1 MPGHE
6 VAGLVEEVGEGF
18 EWPQER
24 ARVSVPWLYSS
35 RGICEQ
41 RIRGEEIL
49 CPWGQATEVTQDG
62 GYAGFMLAPAAYV
75 APSPDALDLAEAAP
89 LMTHEGRLR
98 NRVVLTVH
106 ISIHEVKG
114 KDPDQVGAL
123 LVEAAGL
130 EPASASAPSVRLYER
145 RSRFSFALLC
155 EPGRRREA
163 SLLSVPQEPRARAQG
178 VSLLR

>member
-1 MPGHE
+1 M
-6 VAGLVEEVGEGF
+6 VEEVGEGF

-41 RIRGEEIL
+41 CTRGEEIL
-49 CPWGQATEVTQDG
+49 CPWGRATEVTQDG

-89 LMTHEGRLR
+89 LMTHEGRLP

-145 RSRFSFALLC
+145 RTRFCLRPTLQTGA
-155 EPGRRREA
+155 
-163 SLLSVPQEPRARAQG
+163 PQEG
-178 VSLLR
+178 

>member
-1 MPGHE
+1 M
-6 VAGLVEEVGEGF
+6 AATRGLCSPPPPT
-18 EWPQER
+18 WPR
-24 ARVSVPWLYSS
+24 
-35 RGICEQ
+35 
-41 RIRGEEIL
+41 
-49 CPWGQATEVTQDG
+49 
-62 GYAGFMLAPAAYV
+62 
-75 APSPDALDLAEAAP
+75 SPDALDLAEAAP

-163 SLLSVPQEPRARAQG
+163 SPLDVPQEPWARAQG
-178 VSLLR
+178 VSSLR